1 MVVGAQADEEAALS
15 EELAEGYMQM
25 MLERL
30 RDKQPGVRCQ
40 AALALARLADPG
52 EEGDFG
58 GDSITDSYVRL
69 LGTEKNKVGPRSAI
83 EHRKLCV
90 SLA

>member
-69 LGTEKNKVGPRSAI
+69 LGTEKNKVGRRSAI

>member
-1 MVVGAQADEEAALS
+1 VYTQADEEAALS

-30 RDKQPGVRCQ
+30 RDKQPAVRCQ

-52 EEGDFG
+52 DAGDFV
-58 GDSITDSYVRL
+58 GDAVMESYMRL
-69 LGTEKNKVGPRSAI
+69 LGTEKNKVYS
-83 EHRKLCV
+83 
-90 SLA
+90 